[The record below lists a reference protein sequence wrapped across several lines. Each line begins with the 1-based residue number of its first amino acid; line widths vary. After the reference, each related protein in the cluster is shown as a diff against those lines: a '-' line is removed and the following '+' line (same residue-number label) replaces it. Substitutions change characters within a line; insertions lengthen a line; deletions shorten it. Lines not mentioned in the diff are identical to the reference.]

1 MRNGLLE
8 IYMMI
13 VSLNTVERYRS
24 RSWVIALQLLCNLWH
39 AWIDLK
45 QCFGDTYNR
54 CCYTSQ
60 NQNMESAQCITTPYT
75 ITLTKME
82 DFLRLEKVLR
92 HLLQCQGPTCSFL
105 QSADY
110 VLLKLAATYAL
121 RGSVDTTP
129 PPKPVYIPQSTLSIH
144 LMEDKHTIVIR
155 EHAAVVGHMQS
166 SNTQTKKRKFKATK
180 AKPDANDD
188 VDPPSEGEGEVVF
201 QTTIPNNCDDS
212 SRDIESQNDLKYV
225 SGLENNFMLAKK
237 QAALV
242 IPGRRL

>member
-1 MRNGLLE
+1 
-8 IYMMI
+8 
-13 VSLNTVERYRS
+13 
-24 RSWVIALQLLCNLWH
+24 
-39 AWIDLK
+39 
-45 QCFGDTYNR
+45 
-54 CCYTSQ
+54 
-60 NQNMESAQCITTPYT
+60 
-75 ITLTKME
+75 ME

-155 EHAAVVGHMQS
+155 EHAAVVDHMQS
-166 SNTQTKKRKFKATK
+166 SNAQTKKRKFKATK

-188 VDPPSEGEGEVVF
+188 VDSPPEGEVFF
-201 QTTIPNNCDDS
+201 QTTIPNNCDE

-237 QAALV
+237 QAALA
-242 IPGRRL
+242 IPVSGRRL